1 MALCPRS
8 KIYQAQKV
16 FNFNKRWLEYMFFCC
31 LAGTRARFL
40 PHSGQDSHFQL
51 SVRSTLLILK
61 KKPCQW
67 ILITV
72 KLGFRHSLMRNRFIF
87 VLVGCSGEGGG
98 GSCVSFFL
106 VGYKQL
112 QKGMGHFDKAEFYT
126 YINIKVSFSQL
137 SVLSSLNRCWMNFVL
152 TFKLKDINIEHR
164 GLGTRGWG

>member
-1 MALCPRS
+1 MAICKYLMALCPRS

-16 FNFNKRWLEYMFFCC
+16 FNFNKRWLECMFFCC

-98 GSCVSFFL
+98 GVVSASSWL
-106 VGYKQL
+106 GTSNYKKEWDTL
-112 QKGMGHFDKAEFYT
+112 IRPNFIRILILKS
-126 YINIKVSFSQL
+126 VSGS
-137 SVLSSLNRCWMNFVL
+137 SLSSLPWIDVEWILYLRSN
-152 TFKLKDINIEHR
+152 
-164 GLGTRGWG
+164 